1 MPQMQSRDRLRKNVF
16 VGPRR
21 TSVSLEIQVWDALD
35 DVCFREEVTLDEICS
50 DINRRRLSSSMSSSL
65 RMFLLI
71 YYRYMAEVLQRQ
83 RRTRPSGG
91 LAQRRQTLFPSA
103 YDVALDRFAAEQR
116 AHLDKA

>member
-83 RRTRPSGG
+83 RRTRPSGF
-91 LAQRRQTLFPSA
+91 AQRRQILFPSA

>member
-35 DVCFREEVTLDEICS
+35 DVCYREEVTIDEICS
-50 DINRRRLSSSMSSSL
+50 DLNRRRLSSSMSSSL

-71 YYRYMAEVLQRQ
+71 YYRYMAEVLQR
-83 RRTRPSGG
+83 RKRSRSPG
-91 LAQRRQTLFPSA
+91 LAQRPPVLFPSA

-116 AHLDKA
+116 AHLDKD

>member
-1 MPQMQSRDRLRKNVF
+1 MQSRDRLRKNVF

-83 RRTRPSGG
+83 RRMRPSG

>member
-1 MPQMQSRDRLRKNVF
+1 MPQMQSCDRLRKNVF

-83 RRTRPSGG
+83 RRTRPSS

>member
-1 MPQMQSRDRLRKNVF
+1 MPQKQSRDRLRKNVF

-35 DVCFREEVTLDEICS
+35 DVCCREEVTLDEICS
-50 DINRRRLSSSMSSSL
+50 DINRRRLSPNMSSSL
-65 RMFLLI
+65 LTFLLI
-71 YYRYMAEVLQRQ
+71 YYRYVAEVLQRQ
-83 RRTRPSGG
+83 RRTRPSG

-116 AHLDKA
+116 AHLDRA